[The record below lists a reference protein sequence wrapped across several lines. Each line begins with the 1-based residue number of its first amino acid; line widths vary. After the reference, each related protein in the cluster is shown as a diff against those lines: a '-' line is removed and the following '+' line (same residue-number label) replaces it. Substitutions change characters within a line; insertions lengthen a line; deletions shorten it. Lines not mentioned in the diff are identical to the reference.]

1 MGAISL
7 ALFTGFLT
15 KVFRVKDVE
24 IDYVLKQLEVQSK
37 REPENPHATSKVVIQ
52 RRLHSDIRPDFRCLS
67 WATTHVGSGWTKDP
81 KDTDFFMDYYIPPD
95 KKAIICTTPVLA
107 SAQIAD
113 RDKPFLYEVYP
124 TEYGFRIRII
134 IGLTEVREP
143 CKNLTGNVN
152 CADYILSRQ
161 AIVRYEP

>member
-1 MGAISL
+1 MKKIIIPYKINYRVLTIICMGAISL
-7 ALFTGFLT
+7 ALFIGFLT

-24 IDYVLKQLEVQSK
+24 I
-37 REPENPHATSKVVIQ
+37 
-52 RRLHSDIRPDFRCLS
+52 DFRCLS

-152 CADYILSRQ
+152 CADYILSHQ